1 MERKSG
7 SRQHQEFCRSRK
19 GMQHD
24 FDVIF
29 QSQSNFKFQISKYDI
44 NWKKTSILK
53 NFNVLVG
60 EKKHRQGTLQFREPS
75 IYREISP

>member
-1 MERKSG
+1 VAAVNIR
-7 SRQHQEFCRSRK
+7 
-19 GMQHD
+19 
-24 FDVIF
+24 
-29 QSQSNFKFQISKYDI
+29 NFAGHEKVCNMISMSYFKVKATLNSKFPSMILI
-44 NWKKTSILK
+44 GKKTSILK